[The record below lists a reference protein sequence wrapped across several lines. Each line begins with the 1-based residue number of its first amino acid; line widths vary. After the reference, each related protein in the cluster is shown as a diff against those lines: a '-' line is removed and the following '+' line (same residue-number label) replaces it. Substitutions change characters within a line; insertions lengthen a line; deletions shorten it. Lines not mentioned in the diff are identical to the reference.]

1 MNYKLTLAYD
11 GTNYHGWQFQKN
23 AVSIEETLLAAMRKL
38 MKNIDCL
45 HGCSRT
51 DAGVHA
57 LSFVCN
63 FKVHTSIPPEKIPYA
78 LNSCLPEDIRVTG
91 CEIVPEEFHARF
103 DAKSKEYLYRIW
115 NATFNHP
122 IQSRYSYFVPQTLD
136 LDAMK
141 KAAISFLGEH
151 DFRGFMLSGA
161 DVKTTVRTIYSLD
174 LIKEEDVITIKICG
188 NGFLHNMVRII
199 AGTLIYVGQGK
210 IAVSDIS
217 GIIASCDRTKAGIT
231 AQPQG
236 LFLASVD
243 YEKRA

>member
-23 AVSIEETLLAAMRKL
+23 AISVEETLLNAMRKL
-38 MKNIDCL
+38 MGTVDCL
-45 HGCSRT
+45 QGCSRT

-57 LSFVCN
+57 LNFVCN
-63 FKVHTSIPPEKIPYA
+63 FKAETSIPAEKIPYA
-78 LNSCLPEDIRVTG
+78 LNACLPDDIRILG

-103 DAKSKEYLYRIW
+103 DAKSKQYIYRIW
-115 NATFNHP
+115 NAPFNHP
-122 IQSRYSYFVPQTLD
+122 IQSRYSYFVPQQLNFDT
-136 LDAMK
+136 MK
-141 KAAISFLGEH
+141 EAALPFLGEH
-151 DFRGFMLSGA
+151 DFSGFMLSGS

-174 LIKEEDVITIKICG
+174 LSKEENVIAMKICG

-199 AGTLIYVGQGK
+199 AGTLIYAGLGK
-210 IAVSDIS
+210 IPTADIP

-236 LFLASVD
+236 LFLARVD
-243 YEKRA
+243 Y